1 MITKEQ
7 YCAAK
12 KIVEIYEDQVYA
24 ENLEQVKKDFPIGS
38 LAESKSGWTRGTVW
52 GYGRVGCDATLKVD
66 TGYHRA
72 GRFLAKYAKK
82 L

>member
-1 MITKEQ
+1 MITREQ
-7 YCAAK
+7 YCTAK

-24 ENLEQVKKDFPIGS
+24 EHLEQVKKDFPIGC
-38 LAESKSGWTRGTVW
+38 LAESQSGWTHGTVW
-52 GYGRVGCDATLKVD
+52 GYGRVGCEVTLKVD
-66 TGYHRA
+66 NGYHRA